1 MYGKKDCHG
10 AMVAMD
16 KPSWF
21 LQMDNG
27 GLEEISGNGG
37 EVKWTDLRY
46 FTMTEPKDLADG
58 LAVEMWKEE
67 SRMDLDVWL
76 KPK

>member
-1 MYGKKDCHG
+1 MMSGKKDCHG

-46 FTMTEPKDLADG
+46 FTTEPKDLADG
-58 LAVEMWKEE
+58 LAVEM
-67 SRMDLDVWL
+67 
-76 KPK
+76 

>member
-1 MYGKKDCHG
+1 
-10 AMVAMD
+10 MD

-58 LAVEMWKEE
+58 LAVEM
-67 SRMDLDVWL
+67 
-76 KPK
+76 

>member
-1 MYGKKDCHG
+1 MMYGKKDCHG

-37 EVKWTDLRY
+37 EVRWTDLRY

-58 LAVEMWKEE
+58 LAVEM
-67 SRMDLDVWL
+67 
-76 KPK
+76 